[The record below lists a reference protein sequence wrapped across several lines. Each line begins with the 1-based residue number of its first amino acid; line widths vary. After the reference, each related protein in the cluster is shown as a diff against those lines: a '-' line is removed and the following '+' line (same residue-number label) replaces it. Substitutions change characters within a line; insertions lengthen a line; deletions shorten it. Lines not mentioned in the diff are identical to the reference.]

1 MTNSVF
7 LTSDSFKYS
16 PWNCTTFRPHK
27 TQNLYSLNNPIA
39 SFCKTRHNVT
49 WNLQSYQFSGSQSLV
64 GIRIIWESKKWKGQ
78 VLICVNE
85 PGWLHS
91 LWALQAIWTHTSL
104 RTTAQ
109 VNVAKCDLRLA
120 DGHEDFLTSGQV
132 LASVLKIKWRSSP
145 QTHFFFHGSKN

>member
-7 LTSDSFKYS
+7 LTSGSFKHS

-27 TQNLYSLNNPIA
+27 TQNLYSLNNP
-39 SFCKTRHNVT
+39 FGKTHHSVT
-49 WNLQSYQFSGSQSLV
+49 WNLQSYQLSGSQSLV
-64 GIRIIWESKKWKGQ
+64 GIRIISESKKWKGQ

-91 LWALQAIWTHTSL
+91 LRALQAIRTHTSL
-104 RTTAQ
+104 RTTTQ

-120 DGHEDFLTSGQV
+120 DGHEDFLTSG
-132 LASVLKIKWRSSP
+132 SSP
-145 QTHFFFHGSKN
+145 CFSSYNQMTLQSPDSFFFHGSKN

>member
-27 TQNLYSLNNPIA
+27 TQNLYSLNNP
-39 SFCKTRHNVT
+39 FGKTHHSVT
-49 WNLQSYQFSGSQSLV
+49 WNLQSYQLSGSQSLV
-64 GIRIIWESKKWKGQ
+64 GIRIISESKKWKGQ

-91 LWALQAIWTHTSL
+91 LWALQAIRTHTSL

-120 DGHEDFLTSGQV
+120 DGHEDFLTSG
-132 LASVLKIKWRSSP
+132 SSP
-145 QTHFFFHGSKN
+145 CFSSYNQMTLQSPDSFFFHGSKN